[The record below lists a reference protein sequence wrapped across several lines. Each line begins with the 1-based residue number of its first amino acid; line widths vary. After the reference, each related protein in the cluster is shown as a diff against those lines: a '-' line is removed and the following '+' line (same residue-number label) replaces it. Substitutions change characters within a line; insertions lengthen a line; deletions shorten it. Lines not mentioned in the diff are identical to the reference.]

1 VIQVPQGLLLLWA
14 GVLGASIGS
23 FLNVCIYRWP
33 AEQSVISPPSR
44 CPACEHPLGWREN
57 IPILGWLLLRG
68 RCRHCGVAISA
79 QYPMIELAT
88 ALIWMAA
95 AARFGIDIEA
105 LRSALFLTLLLGIAM
120 TDAREMVIPDQ
131 FTLIGA
137 GMGLLLAAP
146 SAGITLRAAVLGAVV
161 GYVLLWAV
169 KLVAEKALGKPAL
182 GVGDIHM
189 MLLVGAFTGLTGM
202 LLTLL
207 LGSMLG
213 LLIGVPVTM
222 LRSRQAVLGSYLP
235 LGTFLAMGA
244 AIAHIWGAPIVAWYL
259 AFVGLTS

>member
-1 VIQVPQGLLLLWA
+1 MLLLWA
-14 GVLGASIGS
+14 GVMGASIGS

-57 IPILGWLLLRG
+57 IPIAGWLLLRG
-68 RCRHCGVAISA
+68 RCRHCGVGISS

-88 ALIWMAA
+88 ALIWIAA
-95 AARFGIDIEA
+95 AARFGFDFEA

-131 FTLIGA
+131 FTIIGA

-146 SAGITLRAAVLGAVV
+146 SSGITLRAAVIGAVV
-161 GYVLLWAV
+161 GYALLWGV
-169 KLVAEKALGKPAL
+169 KLSAEKVLGKPAL

-207 LGSMLG
+207 LGSTLG
-213 LLIGVPVTM
+213 LLIGVPITM
-222 LRSRQAVLGSYLP
+222 LRGRESVIGSYLP

-244 AIAHIWGAPIVAWYL
+244 AVAHLWGPAIVAWYL
-259 AFVGLTS
+259 NFAGLT